1 MSVIDER
8 VVEMQFDNAQFEKN
22 VATSLNTLDKL
33 KAALKLDGSSKG
45 LEELQSSANKFN
57 MNPLI
62 SAVET
67 VNAKFSAL
75 DVIGTTA
82 LVNITNRAIAAGESL
97 IKSLSV
103 DNIAAGWNKFGEKTQ
118 SVATLVSQ
126 GYDLSNVEEQMKRL
140 NWFTDETSY
149 NFTDMVSN
157 ISKFTASGQEL
168 EPSVTA
174 MMGIANWAA
183 LSGQNA
189 TTASRA
195 MYQLSQAMGK
205 GVLKY
210 DDWKSIQNASMDTVE
225 FRQQAVKAAEALG
238 KIKKVGEDAY
248 EIIGGKKAQKFS
260 LAELFTSD
268 ALSRQQ
274 WFTSDVMMDTF
285 KQYSAAVDEI
295 YEHVDEYGGM
305 ASKAMEGMSGRLD
318 EFGLKAFKAAQQA
331 RTFQDAVDATK
342 DAVSTGWMN
351 TFEYIFGNYE
361 EATELWS
368 GLAEVLYD
376 VFAGGN
382 ELRNDMF
389 KLWKEMGG
397 RDVLL
402 KAIAQGFEDILKI
415 VTPLKEVLAEFIP
428 EDAKFR
434 ANALFNATNSLLEV
448 FKNLSLTTK
457 ASNNLKDAFRGVLSF
472 VGLII
477 DGFRTLTYIL
487 SPLLVPLNLLI
498 GYVLQLF
505 GALGRA
511 VTGFRAFTKS
521 SEGIRDGV
529 EMARAAVYRFA
540 YILSRAIVSVANF
553 IKKASKFVDLNK
565 AIKTFNNF
573 IKSMATRIAPY
584 FNRVTKV
591 VDSVIKK
598 FTSLFSLAD
607 VKSGFTKAL
616 SEIGKR
622 FEQLGTFASKAFNK
636 ILPYFNTAKAKVTE
650 FFNSFSNGTSK
661 LQNIDIIGKIGDI
674 VSKVGEKLAQAKD
687 AIGNFIQTIR
697 EAESPLDAFQKTF
710 GKVKDKISEFAKTVK
725 EFAKNSGLE
734 ELKDKF
740 IKSFNEIIRKIQE
753 LGAARILLF
762 TFGVAI
768 TTMMLEIGNA
778 AGSAAKMFSA
788 ITTIPNLI
796 SKTITQITRLSAT
809 NSILQVAEAIGI
821 LALSLKLLS
830 TIPSEDLA
838 DCAAALLLLSLAMGA
853 IAVVMSKF
861 GSASGFA
868 ENAAGIVALSGS
880 VLLLAVSLALLE
892 NIKFEH
898 LMESMKVL
906 GMFALGLIAASR
918 LMSFASAANAFNVA
932 MLLAFAFSLEKITNA
947 FVKLVNEIDP
957 SVATQALE
965 TLKVMMIGLGAIAFA
980 AKGVG
985 IGSALGLVGIIFSLD
1000 LLYGMMTKIADS
1012 TINMDTILKNLSKF
1026 QAVFL
1031 FLGALMLTARLAG
1044 NAALGAA
1051 AFILAIG
1058 VSMTL
1063 IVGVIERLSALNEMM
1078 GSENWPK
1085 VVDMF
1090 NGLFLGLTLLLAT
1103 TSLAGE
1109 HSVKAAVAL
1118 LAITGCMYLLV
1129 GVIQSL
1135 SEVVKTMTLMGTFD
1149 KTVAT
1154 LTRLLVIFG
1163 LLMAASA
1170 LTGKAKIGAIISI
1183 MAAVGILIAGMA
1195 ILSDPSL
1202 DQDRMLKTAAGM
1214 AIIMTGLGVCFLLA
1228 GNIAKDAN
1236 TGAMFAITG
1245 AIIALIGGLI
1255 IIMDMS
1261 KNLDPGAATEAATA
1275 IGMILVSF
1283 GATMWI
1289 LAGAAKLAETALP
1302 GAAAILVVALS
1313 MIPMAA
1319 ALMLLA
1325 FTFNSVSTEAI
1336 ATSVGAMILVM
1347 LAMAGAATMAST
1359 AIVGAAAMVVMSASL
1374 LIAAGSLA
1382 LLAALDPN
1390 QLQNAVIAIGLIIGA
1405 FAALAFLSMSSGGT
1419 FSAALVSVA
1428 GALGTLAISLIGI
1441 SAAALIFAFAVD
1453 TIIGALERL
1462 ANITD
1467 EQATQIGDNIIQI
1480 LASVGTGLGEGIK
1493 NLAKSLWEGI
1503 KELFANIGR
1512 ALSGNREAIKTSARG
1527 ALEGVVSAIS
1537 DMASSALGALG
1548 EFLASIINAITSKA
1562 SDFLNAA
1569 KTSCDQFTTGIRTS
1583 VEGAIKAAKD
1593 FIKQIVDVIKSKAED
1608 FKQAAI
1614 NCVQGFINGFG
1625 SMVDSA
1631 IESVRGFAGN
1641 VLSVFNVQL
1650 GNASPSKKFAK
1661 SGYFC
1666 VAGFKQGID
1675 QNSGMAK
1682 NAMNHLAKDS
1692 LEAFQDEMGIH
1703 SKSKKGI
1710 EFGKF
1715 FDEGYASGAIAN
1727 APLSVEAMG
1736 VVAERSLGG
1745 FADPLKSGMQDLA
1758 KEIPSEFGD
1767 AVKGNFESYTW
1778 SGNLLTDFVGEGAFE
1793 KAETPEEKKASKS
1806 HLENQER
1813 LARIYERQGR
1823 NADGSAKAT
1832 ENYTKAT
1839 KGATTATKGLGSS
1852 ASGTTAAVQE
1862 TAKQIDTLTDLMDYA
1877 GRAVGYFNNKYSLTQ
1892 DSLSNTQATQKSKDA
1907 MELLAFQLYEVSIA
1921 SETAEEKAERM
1932 KKSQLEVAADIKK
1945 AYLDTR
1951 DGIAE
1956 ALKGQIDLFKM
1967 ADFGEKK
1974 KGGDL
1979 LEMARSQDR
1988 LMTSFTQ
1995 SFEKLAERTA
2005 GLDGAEELMWHFAN
2019 EGASSMGD
2027 LQSVLDMTAEELKE
2041 FAGYAEKYYGKTS
2054 DVYTSA
2060 ADQMMAS
2067 IGYVSYKAAGGFA
2080 EGLDPKTAEEAFENF
2095 TAAGLNKMYEKFGMS
2110 IQGDRS
2116 EMMAT
2121 VAQELAQSF
2130 SENLDT
2136 GKAEEASETT
2146 GNAVV
2151 GKFGEIVN
2159 EESGA
2164 EGAVNFCDGMINGF
2178 ADKKGEVIAAV
2189 EDVANGAKDVLS
2201 DVWQMNSPS
2210 KLTEKYGGFFDLG
2223 LVNGILKFGSN
2234 VKQAVATTALS
2245 ATNELTDTF
2254 NRIADLVDGNI
2265 DLDPTIRPVLDLSNI
2280 QYGASQIG
2288 SLLGLN
2294 DPYALNAVGT
2304 ISGIQND
2311 AQLMAGLTSSLTDA
2325 INGMKTDNDLPPVTI
2340 NIYPTEGQS
2349 AEEIADAVSW
2359 KFNHDVLKRRA
2370 AYGGT

>member
-103 DNIAAGWNKFGEKTQ
+103 DNISAGWDKFGEKTQ

-126 GYDLSNVEEQMKRL
+126 GYDLSVVEDQMKRL

-210 DDWKSIQNASMDTVE
+210 DDWKSIQNASMDTKE
-225 FRQQAVKAAEALG
+225 FRQQAAKAAEDLG

-248 EIIGGKKAQKFS
+248 EIIGAKKAQKFS

-268 ALSRQQ
+268 ALSKQQ
-274 WFTSDVMMDTF
+274 WFTDDVMMKTF
-285 KQYSAAVDEI
+285 KQYSSAVDQI
-295 YEHVDEYGGM
+295 YEHVDEYDGI
-305 ASKAMEGMSGRLD
+305 AANAMKGMSGQLD

-331 RTFQDAVDATK
+331 RTFRDVIDATK

-368 GLAEVLYD
+368 GLAEVFYN
-376 VFAGGN
+376 VFAAGG
-382 ELRNDMF
+382 ELRNNMMAI
-389 KLWKEMGG
+389 WKEAGG
-397 RDVLL
+397 RKILL
-402 KAIAQGFEDILKI
+402 EAIAQGFEDILKI
-415 VTPLKEVLAEFIP
+415 VTPLKEVLAEFFP
-428 EDAKFR
+428 EDAKIR
-434 ANALFNATNSLLEV
+434 ADALKAATEALLEV

-457 ASNNLKDAFRGVLSF
+457 ASNDLKDAFRGVLSF

-477 DGFRTLTYIL
+477 NGFKTLTYIL

-553 IKKASKFVDLNK
+553 IKQASKFVNLNK

-650 FFNSFSNGTSK
+650 FFNSFSSGTSK

-674 VSKVGEKLAQAKD
+674 VSKVGEKLGQARD
-687 AIGNFIQTIR
+687 AIANFIRTIR
-697 EAESPLDAFQKTF
+697 EAESPLEAFQKIF
-710 GKVKDKISEFAKTVK
+710 GQVKDKISEFAKTVK

-778 AGSAAKMFSA
+778 AGSAAKMFTA

-830 TIPSEDLA
+830 TIPSDKLA

-906 GMFALGLIAASR
+906 GMFALALIAASR

-1000 LLYGMMTKIADS
+1000 LLYGMMAKIADS
-1012 TINMDTILKNLSKF
+1012 TINMDTILQNLSKF

-1135 SEVVKTMTLMGTFD
+1135 SEVVKTMTLMGTFE

-1154 LTRLLVIFG
+1154 LAGLLVIFG

-1202 DQDRMLKTAAGM
+1202 DQDRMMKTAAGM

-1261 KNLDPGAATEAATA
+1261 KNLDPGAATEAAMA
-1275 IGMILVSF
+1275 IGIVLMSF

-1319 ALMLLA
+1319 ALMVLA

-1347 LAMAGAATMAST
+1347 LAMAGAANVAKDAVS
-1359 AIVGAAAMVVMSASL
+1359 GAAAMAIMAGSLVLAALAISMVASIGDDIVKATLALAGLVAVFAILGGINTASNGAYSTMLFQVAGAIAAFGASL
-1374 LIAAGSLA
+1374 LLIGGAA
-1382 LLAALDPN
+1382 LL
-1390 QLQNAVIAIGLIIGA
+1390 
-1405 FAALAFLSMSSGGT
+1405 FALA
-1419 FSAALVSVA
+1419 
-1428 GALGTLAISLIGI
+1428 I
-1441 SAAALIFAFAVD
+1441 D
-1453 TIIGALERL
+1453 TIVTSLERL

-1467 EQATQIGDNIIQI
+1467 EQATQIGDNIVQI
-1480 LASVGTGLGEGIK
+1480 LASVGTGLGEGLK
-1493 NLAKSLWEGI
+1493 NLAKSLWDGI
-1503 KELFANIGR
+1503 KELFANIK
-1512 ALSGNREAIKTSARG
+1512 AAFAENKDVIKTSARG
-1527 ALEGVVSAIS
+1527 AFEGVASAIS
-1537 DMASSALGALG
+1537 EMASNALGALG
-1548 EFLASIINAITSKA
+1548 EFLSGIINAITSKA

-1569 KTSCDQFTTGIRTS
+1569 KSSCEQFTTGIRTS
-1583 VEGAIKAAKD
+1583 IAGAIKTAKD

-1625 SMVDSA
+1625 SMVDTA
-1631 IESVRGFAGN
+1631 IESVKGFAGN

-1666 VAGFKQGID
+1666 VAGFRRGIV
-1675 QNSGMAK
+1675 NNAGIAE
-1682 NAMNHLAKDS
+1682 NAMDNLAKDS
-1692 LEAFQDEMGIH
+1692 LEAFNDRMGIH
-1703 SKSKKGI
+1703 SESTEGKDDGGFFVKGYRTGI
-1710 EFGKF
+1710 VK
-1715 FDEGYASGAIAN
+1715 N
-1727 APLSVEAMG
+1727 APLSVDAMKDL
-1736 VVAERSLGG
+1736 AEKNLGG
-1745 FADPLKSGMQDLA
+1745 FAEPMKSGMQDLA

-1778 SGNLLTDFVGEGAFE
+1778 SGNLIKDFGGEGAFE
-1793 KAETPEEKKASKS
+1793 KHRVTREEAEAET
-1806 HLENQER
+1806 QRR
-1813 LARIYERQGR
+1813 LAKIYARQGKSQ
-1823 NADGSAKAT
+1823 GEVT
-1832 ENYTKAT
+1832 ESTEKYTKAT
-1839 KGATTATKGLGSS
+1839 EGATTATKGLGSS
-1852 ASGTTAAVQE
+1852 ASGATAAVQE
-1862 TAKQIDTLTDLMDYA
+1862 SAKQIDTLTDLMDYA

-1892 DSLSNTQATQKSKDA
+1892 ESLSNTQATQKSKDA

-2027 LQSVLDMTAEELKE
+2027 LKSVLDMTAEELKE

-2054 DVYTSA
+2054 DVYTDA

-2110 IQGDRS
+2110 VQGDRS

-2178 ADKKGEVIAAV
+2178 ADKKGEVVAAV

-2254 NRIADLVDGNI
+2254 NRIADLVDGNL

>member
-103 DNIAAGWNKFGEKTQ
+103 DNITAGWNKFGEKTQ

-126 GYDLSNVEEQMKRL
+126 GYDLSNVEEQMERL

-274 WFTSDVMMDTF
+274 WFTSDVMMNTF

-295 YEHVDEYGGM
+295 YEHVDEYGGI

-331 RTFQDAVDATK
+331 RTFQDAIDATK

-376 VFAGGN
+376 VFAAGGEMRN
-382 ELRNDMF
+382 EMF

-397 RDVLL
+397 RDILL
-402 KAIAQGFEDILKI
+402 KAISQGFEDILKI

-428 EDAKFR
+428 DDAEFR
-434 ANALFNATNSLLEV
+434 ANALYNATSSLLEV

-457 ASNNLKDAFRGVLSF
+457 ASNGLKDAFRGVLSF

-511 VTGFRAFTKS
+511 VTGFRSFTKS

-553 IKKASKFVDLNK
+553 IKHASKFVNLNK

-573 IKSMATRIAPY
+573 IKSMATRITPY
-584 FNRVTKV
+584 FNKVTTV
-591 VDSVIKK
+591 VDGVIKK

-650 FFNSFSNGTSK
+650 FFNSFSSGTSK
-661 LQNIDIIGKIGDI
+661 LQNVDIIGKIGDI
-674 VSKVGEKLAQAKD
+674 VSKVGEKLGQARD
-687 AIGNFIQTIR
+687 AIANFIRTIR
-697 EAESPLDAFQKTF
+697 EAESPLEAFQKIF
-710 GKVKDKISEFAKTVK
+710 GQVKDKISEFAKTVK

-778 AGSAAKMFSA
+778 AGSAAKMFTA

-830 TIPSEDLA
+830 TIPSDKLA

-965 TLKVMMIGLGAIAFA
+965 TLKIMMIGLGAIAFA

-1000 LLYGMMTKIADS
+1000 LLYGMMAKIADS
-1012 TINMDTILKNLSKF
+1012 TINMDTILQNLSKF

-1135 SEVVKTMTLMGTFD
+1135 SEVVKTMTLMGTFE

-1154 LTRLLVIFG
+1154 LAGLLVIFG

-1170 LTGKAKIGAIISI
+1170 LTGKAKVGAIISI

-1195 ILSDPSL
+1195 VLSDPSL
-1202 DQDRMLKTAAGM
+1202 DQDRMMKTAAGM
-1214 AIIMTGLGVCFLLA
+1214 AIIMAGLGACFLLA

-1261 KNLDPGAATEAATA
+1261 KNLDPGAATEAAMA
-1275 IGMILVSF
+1275 IGIVLMSF

-1347 LAMAGAATMAST
+1347 LAMAGAANT
-1359 AIVGAAAMVVMSASL
+1359 AKDAVAGAAAMAIMAGSLVVAALAIAIVASIGDNIVKATLALAGLVAVFAILGGINEASNGVYSTMLLKVAGAIAAFGASL
-1374 LIAAGSLA
+1374 LLIGGAA
-1382 LLAALDPN
+1382 LL
-1390 QLQNAVIAIGLIIGA
+1390 
-1405 FAALAFLSMSSGGT
+1405 FALA
-1419 FSAALVSVA
+1419 
-1428 GALGTLAISLIGI
+1428 I
-1441 SAAALIFAFAVD
+1441 D
-1453 TIIGALERL
+1453 TIVTSLERL

-1467 EQATQIGDNIIQI
+1467 EQATQIGDNIVQI

-1503 KELFANIGR
+1503 KELFANIK
-1512 ALSGNREAIKTSARG
+1512 AAFAGNKDAIKISAKG
-1527 ALEGVVSAIS
+1527 AFEGVASAIS
-1537 DMASSALGALG
+1537 EMASNALSALG
-1548 EFLASIINAITSKA
+1548 EFLSGIINAITSKA

-1569 KTSCDQFTTGIRTS
+1569 KSSCEQFTTGIRTS
-1583 VEGAIKAAKD
+1583 IAGAIKTAKD

-1625 SMVDSA
+1625 SMVDTA

-1675 QNSGMAK
+1675 QNSGMAR
-1682 NAMNHLAKDS
+1682 NAMKNLARDG
-1692 LEAFQDEMGIH
+1692 LESFNDEMGIH
-1703 SKSKKGI
+1703 SNADEMI
-1710 EFGKF
+1710 ESGKYTVGGGV
-1715 FDEGYASGAIAN
+1715 EG
-1727 APLSVEAMG
+1727 VEKYSYMYENAMG
-1736 VVAERSLGG
+1736 GLANSGLNA
-1745 FADPLKSGMQDLA
+1745 FADPMKAGMQEFA
-1758 KEIPSEFGD
+1758 KEIPGEFSG
-1767 AVKGNFESYTW
+1767 ALKGNFQSYTW

-1793 KAETPEEKKASKS
+1793 KVETPEEKKASKS

-1839 KGATTATKGLGSS
+1839 EGATTATKGLGNS
-1852 ASGTTAAVQE
+1852 ASGTTAEVQE

-1945 AYLDTR
+1945 AYLDMR
-1951 DGIAE
+1951 NGIAE
-1956 ALKGQIDLFKM
+1956 TLKGQIDLFKM

-1988 LMTSFTQ
+1988 LNTTFEQ
-1995 SFEKLAERTA
+1995 SFKELAERVA
-2005 GLDGAEELMWHFAN
+2005 GLDGAEELMRHFAD
-2019 EGASSMGD
+2019 EGMTSMGD
-2027 LQSVLDMTAEELKE
+2027 LSSVLDMTAEELKE
-2041 FAGYAEKYYGKTS
+2041 FAGYAEKYYGAAG
-2054 DVYTSA
+2054 DVYTDT
-2060 ADQMMAS
+2060 ADKLMAS

-2254 NRIADLVDGNI
+2254 NRIADLVDGNL
-2265 DLDPTIRPVLDLSNI
+2265 DLDPTIRPVLDLSSI

-2325 INGMKTDNDLPPVTI
+2325 INGMKSDNDLPPVTI

-2359 KFNHDVLKRRA
+2359 NLNHELLKRRA

>member
-126 GYDLSNVEEQMKRL
+126 GYDLSNVEEQMERL

-210 DDWKSIQNASMDTVE
+210 DDWKSIQNASMDTTE

-274 WFTSDVMMDTF
+274 WFTSDVMMNTF

-295 YEHVDEYGGM
+295 YEHVDEYGGI

-331 RTFQDAVDATK
+331 RTFQDAIDATK

-382 ELRNDMF
+382 KLRNDMF

-397 RDVLL
+397 RDILL

-428 EDAKFR
+428 EDAQIR
-434 ANALFNATNSLLEV
+434 ANALKAATEAILEV

-457 ASNNLKDAFRGVLSF
+457 ASNDLKDAFRGVLSF

-505 GALGRA
+505 GAFGRA
-511 VTGFRAFTKS
+511 VTGFRSFTKS

-529 EMARAAVYRFA
+529 EMARVAVYRFA

-553 IKKASKFVDLNK
+553 IKQASKFVNLNK

-607 VKSGFTKAL
+607 VKSGFSKAL
-616 SEIGKR
+616 TEIGKR

-650 FFNSFSNGTSK
+650 FFNSFSSGTSK
-661 LQNIDIIGKIGDI
+661 LQNVDIIGKIGDI
-674 VSKVGEKLAQAKD
+674 VSKVGEKLGQARD
-687 AIGNFIQTIR
+687 AIANFIRTIR
-697 EAESPLDAFQKTF
+697 EAESPLEAFQKIF

-778 AGSAAKMFSA
+778 AGSAAKMFTA

-830 TIPSEDLA
+830 TIPSDKLA

-957 SVATQALE
+957 NVATQALE
-965 TLKVMMIGLGAIAFA
+965 TLKIMMIGLGAIAFA

-1000 LLYGMMTKIADS
+1000 LLYGMMAKIADS
-1012 TINMDTILKNLSKF
+1012 TINMDTILQNLSKF

-1135 SEVVKTMTLMGTFD
+1135 SEVVKTMTLMGTFE

-1154 LTRLLVIFG
+1154 LAGLLVIFG

-1170 LTGKAKIGAIISI
+1170 LTGKAKVGAIISI

-1195 ILSDPSL
+1195 VLSDPSL
-1202 DQDRMLKTAAGM
+1202 DQDRMMKTAAGM
-1214 AIIMTGLGVCFLLA
+1214 AIIMAGLGACFLLA

-1261 KNLDPGAATEAATA
+1261 KNLDPGAATEAAMA
-1275 IGMILVSF
+1275 IGIVLMSF

-1347 LAMAGAATMAST
+1347 LAMAGAANVAKDAVS
-1359 AIVGAAAMVVMSASL
+1359 GAAAMAIMAGSLVLAALAISMVASIGDDIVKATLALAGLVAVFAILGGINTASNGAYSTMLFQVAGAIAAFGASL
-1374 LIAAGSLA
+1374 LLIGGAA
-1382 LLAALDPN
+1382 LL
-1390 QLQNAVIAIGLIIGA
+1390 
-1405 FAALAFLSMSSGGT
+1405 FALA
-1419 FSAALVSVA
+1419 
-1428 GALGTLAISLIGI
+1428 I
-1441 SAAALIFAFAVD
+1441 D
-1453 TIIGALERL
+1453 TIVTSLERL

-1467 EQATQIGDNIIQI
+1467 EQATQIGDNIVQI

-1503 KELFANIGR
+1503 KELFANIK
-1512 ALSGNREAIKTSARG
+1512 ASFAENKDVIKTSARG
-1527 ALEGVVSAIS
+1527 AFEGVASAIS
-1537 DMASSALGALG
+1537 EMASSALGALG
-1548 EFLASIINAITSKA
+1548 EFLSGIINAITSKA

-1583 VEGAIKAAKD
+1583 IAGAIKTAKD
-1593 FIKQIVDVIKSKAED
+1593 FIKQIVDVIKAKAED

-1625 SMVDSA
+1625 SMVDTA

-1666 VAGFKQGID
+1666 VAGFRRGIV
-1675 QNSGMAK
+1675 NNAGIAE
-1682 NAMNHLAKDS
+1682 NAMDNLAKDS
-1692 LEAFQDEMGIH
+1692 LEAFNDRMGIH
-1703 SKSKKGI
+1703 SESTEGKDDGGYFVKGYRTGI
-1710 EFGKF
+1710 VK
-1715 FDEGYASGAIAN
+1715 N
-1727 APLSVEAMG
+1727 APISVDAMKDL
-1736 VVAERSLGG
+1736 AEKNLGG
-1745 FADPLKSGMQDLA
+1745 FADPLKSGMQDIA
-1758 KEIPSEFGD
+1758 KEVPGEFSD
-1767 AVKGNFESYTW
+1767 ALKGNFESYTW
-1778 SGNLLTDFVGEGAFE
+1778 SGNLLKDFGGEGAFE
-1793 KAETPEEKKASKS
+1793 KHRVTREEAEAET
-1806 HLENQER
+1806 QRR
-1813 LARIYERQGR
+1813 LAKIYARQGKSQ
-1823 NADGSAKAT
+1823 DEVTDSTKK
-1832 ENYTKAT
+1832 YTKAT
-1839 KGATTATKGLGSS
+1839 EGATTATKGLGNS
-1852 ASGTTAAVQE
+1852 ASGTTAEVQE

-1945 AYLDTR
+1945 AYLDMR
-1951 DGIAE
+1951 NGIAE
-1956 ALKGQIDLFKM
+1956 TLKGQIDLFKM

-1988 LMTSFTQ
+1988 LNTTFEQ
-1995 SFEKLAERTA
+1995 SFKELAERVA
-2005 GLDGAEELMWHFAN
+2005 GLDGAEELMRHFAD
-2019 EGASSMGD
+2019 EGMTSMGD
-2027 LQSVLDMTAEELKE
+2027 LSSVLDMTAEELKE
-2041 FAGYAEKYYGKTS
+2041 FAGYAEKYYGAAG
-2054 DVYTSA
+2054 DVYTDT
-2060 ADQMMAS
+2060 ADKLMAS

-2110 IQGDRS
+2110 VQGDRS

-2325 INGMKTDNDLPPVTI
+2325 INGMKTENDLPPVTI
-2340 NIYPTEGQS
+2340 NIYPKEGQS

-2359 KFNHDVLKRRA
+2359 KLNHDVLKRRA
-2370 AYGGT
+2370 VYGGT

>member
-103 DNIAAGWNKFGEKTQ
+103 DNISAGWDKFGEKTQ

-126 GYDLSNVEEQMKRL
+126 GYDLSVVEDQMKRL

-210 DDWKSIQNASMDTVE
+210 DDWRSIQNASMDTVE

-274 WFTSDVMMDTF
+274 WFTSDVMMGTF
-285 KQYSAAVDEI
+285 KQYSSAVDQI
-295 YEHVDEYGGM
+295 YEHVDEYDGI
-305 ASKAMEGMSGRLD
+305 AANAMKGMSGQLD

-331 RTFQDAVDATK
+331 RTFRDVIDATK

-368 GLAEVLYD
+368 GLAEVFYN
-376 VFAGGN
+376 VFAAGG
-382 ELRNDMF
+382 ELRNEMMAI
-389 KLWKEMGG
+389 WKEAGG
-397 RDVLL
+397 RKILL
-402 KAIAQGFEDILKI
+402 EAISTGFEDILAI
-415 VTPLKEVLAEFIP
+415 VRPLKEVLAEFIP
-428 EDAKFR
+428 KDAEIR
-434 ANALFNATNSLLEV
+434 AEALKAATESLLNL
-448 FKNLSLTTK
+448 FQNLSLTSG
-457 ASNNLKDAFRGVLSF
+457 AANDLKDAFRGVLSF
-472 VGLII
+472 IGLLV
-477 DGFRTLTYIL
+477 DGFKAITYIL
-487 SPLLVPLNLLI
+487 KPLLQPLNILG
-498 GYVLQLF
+498 GYILQLA
-505 GALGRA
+505 GYIGRSI
-511 VTGFRAFTKS
+511 TGFRSFTKS
-521 SEGIRDGV
+521 SRGIADAV
-529 EMARAAVYRFA
+529 LFARNAVQIFSN
-540 YILSRAIVSVANF
+540 ILSLGIIKVANF
-553 IKKASKFVDLNK
+553 IKQAAKFVNLNK

-573 IKSMATRIAPY
+573 IKTMGTRIAPY
-584 FNRVTKV
+584 FNKVTKV

-650 FFNSFSNGTSK
+650 FFNSFSSGTSK
-661 LQNIDIIGKIGDI
+661 LQNVDIIGKIGDI
-674 VSKVGEKLAQAKD
+674 VSKVGEKLGQARD
-687 AIGNFIQTIR
+687 AIANFIRTIR
-697 EAESPLDAFQKTF
+697 EAESPLEAFQKIF
-710 GKVKDKISEFAKTVK
+710 GQVKDKISEFAKTVK

-778 AGSAAKMFSA
+778 AGSAAKMFTA

-830 TIPSEDLA
+830 TIPSDKLA

-957 SVATQALE
+957 KVATQALE
-965 TLKVMMIGLGAIAFA
+965 TLKIMMIGLGAIAFA

-1000 LLYGMMTKIADS
+1000 LLYGMMAKIADS
-1012 TINMDTILKNLSKF
+1012 TINMDTILQNLSKF

-1135 SEVVKTMTLMGTFD
+1135 SEVVKTMTLMGTFE

-1154 LTRLLVIFG
+1154 LAGLLVIFG

-1170 LTGKAKIGAIISI
+1170 LTGKAKVGAIISI

-1195 ILSDPSL
+1195 VLSDPSL
-1202 DQDRMLKTAAGM
+1202 DQDRMMKTAAGM
-1214 AIIMTGLGVCFLLA
+1214 AIIMAGLGACFLLA

-1261 KNLDPGAATEAATA
+1261 KNLDPGAATEAAMA
-1275 IGMILVSF
+1275 IGIVLMSF

-1428 GALGTLAISLIGI
+1428 GALGTLAFSLIGI
-1441 SAAALIFAFAVD
+1441 AAAALIFAFAVD
-1453 TIIGALERL
+1453 TIVGALERL

-1467 EQATQIGDNIIQI
+1467 EQATQIGDNIVQI

-1503 KELFANIGR
+1503 KELFANIK
-1512 ALSGNREAIKTSARG
+1512 AAFAGNKDVIKTSARG
-1527 ALEGVVSAIS
+1527 AFEGVASAIS
-1537 DMASSALGALG
+1537 EMASNALSALG
-1548 EFLASIINAITSKA
+1548 EFLSGIINAITSKA

-1569 KTSCDQFTTGIRTS
+1569 KSSCEQFTTGIRTS
-1583 VEGAIKAAKD
+1583 IAGAIKTAKD

-1625 SMVDSA
+1625 SMVDTA
-1631 IESVRGFAGN
+1631 IESVKGFAGN

-1666 VAGFKQGID
+1666 VAGFTHGIEK
-1675 QNSGMAK
+1675 NSNMAIDATVGMAED
-1682 NAMNHLAKDS
+1682 LG
-1692 LEAFQDEMGIH
+1692 EAFNDTLGIH
-1703 SKSKKGI
+1703 SDADWFIEASEYCASAVKHTLTDNETIKKTGENMASTLGDGFNGNLDKVVNGAGVSKITDDLHKQLEESGTMSFSMNPLTGEI
-1710 EFGKF
+1710 LGLNDAANIPKLFGKS
-1715 FDEGYASGAIAN
+1715 EK
-1727 APLSVEAMG
+1727 EAMG
-1736 VVAERSLGG
+1736 EEEDELERIRKVIGDGTDSTKEYSKATTSAAKSSGG
-1745 FADPLKSGMQDLA
+1745 MG
-1758 KEIPSEFGD
+1758 
-1767 AVKGNFESYTW
+1767 
-1778 SGNLLTDFVGEGAFE
+1778 
-1793 KAETPEEKKASKS
+1793 KASKAAG
-1806 HLENQER
+1806 E
-1813 LARIYERQGR
+1813 
-1823 NADGSAKAT
+1823 DTKKA
-1832 ENYTKAT
+1832 
-1839 KGATTATKGLGSS
+1839 
-1852 ASGTTAAVQE
+1852 
-1862 TAKQIDTLTDLMDYA
+1862 AKQIDTLTDLMDYA

-2027 LQSVLDMTAEELKE
+2027 LKSVLDMTAEELKE

-2054 DVYTSA
+2054 DVYTDA

-2110 IQGDRS
+2110 VQGDRS
-2116 EMMAT
+2116 ERMAT
-2121 VAQELAQSF
+2121 IAQELAQSF

-2136 GKAEEASETT
+2136 SKAEEASETT

-2254 NRIADLVDGNI
+2254 NRIADLVDGNL

>member
-248 EIIGGKKAQKFS
+248 EIIGAKKAQKFS

-268 ALSRQQ
+268 ALSKQQ
-274 WFTSDVMMDTF
+274 WFTDDVMMKTF
-285 KQYSAAVDEI
+285 KQYSSAVDQI
-295 YEHVDEYGGM
+295 YEHVDEYDGI
-305 ASKAMEGMSGRLD
+305 AANAMKGMSGQLD

-331 RTFQDAVDATK
+331 RTFRDVIDATK

-368 GLAEVLYD
+368 GLAEVFYN
-376 VFAGGN
+376 VFAAGG
-382 ELRNDMF
+382 ELRNEMMAI
-389 KLWKEMGG
+389 WKEAGG
-397 RDVLL
+397 RKILL
-402 KAIAQGFEDILKI
+402 EAISTGFEDILAI
-415 VTPLKEVLAEFIP
+415 VRPLKEVLAEFIP
-428 EDAKFR
+428 EDAEIR
-434 ANALFNATNSLLEV
+434 AKALKAATESLLNL
-448 FKNLSLTTK
+448 FQNLSLTSG
-457 ASNNLKDAFRGVLSF
+457 AANDLKDAFRGVLSF
-472 VGLII
+472 IGLLV
-477 DGFRTLTYIL
+477 DGFKAIAYIL
-487 SPLLVPLNLLI
+487 KPLLQPLNILG
-498 GYVLQLF
+498 GYILQLA
-505 GALGRA
+505 GYIGRSI
-511 VTGFRAFTKS
+511 TGFRSFTKS
-521 SEGIRDGV
+521 SRGIADAV
-529 EMARAAVYRFA
+529 LFARNAVQIFSN
-540 YILSRAIVSVANF
+540 ILSLGIIKVANF
-553 IKKASKFVDLNK
+553 IKQAAKFVNLNK

-573 IKSMATRIAPY
+573 IKTMGTRIAPY
-584 FNRVTKV
+584 FNKVTKV

-650 FFNSFSNGTSK
+650 FFNSFSSGTSK
-661 LQNIDIIGKIGDI
+661 LQNVDIIGKIGDI
-674 VSKVGEKLAQAKD
+674 VSKVGEKLGQARD
-687 AIGNFIQTIR
+687 AIANFIRTIR
-697 EAESPLDAFQKTF
+697 EAESPLEAFQKIF

-725 EFAKNSGLE
+725 DFAKNSGLE

-762 TFGVAI
+762 TFGIAI

-778 AGSAAKMFSA
+778 AGSAAKMFTA

-830 TIPSEDLA
+830 TIESDKLA

-947 FVKLVNEIDP
+947 FVKLINEIDP
-957 SVATQALE
+957 NVATQALE
-965 TLKVMMIGLGAIAFA
+965 TLKIMMIGLGAIAFA

-1000 LLYGMMTKIADS
+1000 LLYGMMAKIADS
-1012 TINMDTILKNLSKF
+1012 SINMDTILQNLSKF

-1135 SEVVKTMTLMGTFD
+1135 SEVVKTMTLMGTFE

-1154 LTRLLVIFG
+1154 LAGLLVIFG

-1170 LTGKAKIGAIISI
+1170 LTGKAKVGAIISI

-1195 ILSDPSL
+1195 VLSDPSL
-1202 DQDRMLKTAAGM
+1202 DQDRMMKTAAGM
-1214 AIIMTGLGVCFLLA
+1214 AIIMAGLGACFLLA
-1228 GNIAKDAN
+1228 GNISKAAN

-1319 ALMLLA
+1319 ALMILA

-1347 LAMAGAATMAST
+1347 LAMAGAANVAKDAVS
-1359 AIVGAAAMVVMSASL
+1359 GAAAMAIMAGSLVLAALAISMVASIGDDIVKATLALAGLVAVFAILGGINTASNGAYSTMLFQVAGAIAAFGASL
-1374 LIAAGSLA
+1374 LLIGGAA
-1382 LLAALDPN
+1382 LL
-1390 QLQNAVIAIGLIIGA
+1390 
-1405 FAALAFLSMSSGGT
+1405 FALA
-1419 FSAALVSVA
+1419 
-1428 GALGTLAISLIGI
+1428 I
-1441 SAAALIFAFAVD
+1441 D
-1453 TIIGALERL
+1453 TIVTSLERL

-1467 EQATQIGDNIIQI
+1467 EQATQIGDNIVQI

-1493 NLAKSLWEGI
+1493 NLAKSLWDGI
-1503 KELFANIGR
+1503 KELFANIK
-1512 ALSGNREAIKTSARG
+1512 AAFIGNKDVIKTSARG
-1527 ALEGVVSAIS
+1527 AFEGVASAIS
-1537 DMASSALGALG
+1537 EMASSALGALG
-1548 EFLASIINAITSKA
+1548 EFLSSIINAITSKA

-1569 KTSCDQFTTGIRTS
+1569 KSSCEQFTTGIRTS
-1583 VEGAIKAAKD
+1583 IAGAIKAAKD
-1593 FIKQIVDVIKSKAED
+1593 FIKQIVDVIKAKAED

-1625 SMVDSA
+1625 SMVDTA
-1631 IESVRGFAGN
+1631 IESVKGFAGN

-1666 VAGFKQGID
+1666 VAGFTHGIEK
-1675 QNSGMAK
+1675 NSNMAIDATVGMAED
-1682 NAMNHLAKDS
+1682 LG
-1692 LEAFQDEMGIH
+1692 EAFNDTLGIH
-1703 SKSKKGI
+1703 SDADWFIRSSEYCASAVQHTLTDNPSIKKTGENMATTLGNSFGDNVDKVVNGAGVSKITDELHKQLEESGTMSFSMNPLTGEI
-1710 EFGKF
+1710 LGLNDAANIPKLFGKSEKEEMGEEE
-1715 FDEGYASGAIAN
+1715 DELERLRKVIENGTDSTKEYSKATTSAAKSSGG
-1727 APLSVEAMG
+1727 MG
-1736 VVAERSLGG
+1736 
-1745 FADPLKSGMQDLA
+1745 
-1758 KEIPSEFGD
+1758 
-1767 AVKGNFESYTW
+1767 
-1778 SGNLLTDFVGEGAFE
+1778 
-1793 KAETPEEKKASKS
+1793 KASKAAG
-1806 HLENQER
+1806 E
-1813 LARIYERQGR
+1813 
-1823 NADGSAKAT
+1823 D
-1832 ENYTKAT
+1832 TKEA
-1839 KGATTATKGLGSS
+1839 
-1852 ASGTTAAVQE
+1852 
-1862 TAKQIDTLTDLMDYA
+1862 AKQIDTMTDIMDYA

-2178 ADKKGEVIAAV
+2178 ADKKGEVVAAV

-2265 DLDPTIRPVLDLSNI
+2265 DLDPTIRPVLDLTNL

-2340 NIYPTEGQS
+2340 NIYPTENQS

>member
-8 VVEMQFDNAQFEKN
+8 VVEMQFDNAQFERN

-126 GYDLSNVEEQMKRL
+126 GYDLSVVEEQMKRL

-268 ALSRQQ
+268 ALSKQQ
-274 WFTSDVMMDTF
+274 WFTDDVMMKTF
-285 KQYSAAVDEI
+285 RQYSSAVDQI
-295 YEHVDEYGGM
+295 YEHVDEYDGI
-305 ASKAMEGMSGRLD
+305 AANAMKGMSGQLD

-331 RTFQDAVDATK
+331 RTFRDVIDATK

-368 GLAEVLYD
+368 GLAEVFYN
-376 VFAGGN
+376 VFAAGG
-382 ELRNDMF
+382 ELRNEMMAI
-389 KLWKEMGG
+389 WKEAGG
-397 RDVLL
+397 RKILL
-402 KAIAQGFEDILKI
+402 EAISTGFEDILAI
-415 VTPLKEVLAEFIP
+415 VRPLKEVLAEFIP
-428 EDAKFR
+428 EDAEIR
-434 ANALFNATNSLLEV
+434 AEALKTATESLLNL
-448 FKNLSLTTK
+448 FQNLSLTSG
-457 ASNNLKDAFRGVLSF
+457 AANDLKDAFRGVLSF
-472 VGLII
+472 IGLLV
-477 DGFRTLTYIL
+477 DGFKAIAYIL
-487 SPLLVPLNLLI
+487 KPLLQPLNILG
-498 GYVLQLF
+498 GYILQLA
-505 GALGRA
+505 GYIGRSI
-511 VTGFRAFTKS
+511 TGFRSFTKS
-521 SEGIRDGV
+521 SRGIADAV
-529 EMARAAVYRFA
+529 LFARNAVQIFSN
-540 YILSRAIVSVANF
+540 ILSLGIIKVANF
-553 IKKASKFVDLNK
+553 IKQAAKFVNLNK

-573 IKSMATRIAPY
+573 IKTMGTRIAPY
-584 FNRVTKV
+584 FNKVTKV

-674 VSKVGEKLAQAKD
+674 VSKVGEKLGQARD
-687 AIGNFIQTIR
+687 AIANFIRTIR

-740 IKSFNEIIRKIQE
+740 IKSFNDIIKKIQE

-762 TFGVAI
+762 VFGVAI

-778 AGSAAKMFSA
+778 AGSAAKMFTA

-830 TIPSEDLA
+830 TIPSDKLA

-957 SVATQALE
+957 NVATQALE

-1000 LLYGMMTKIADS
+1000 LLYGMMAKIADS
-1012 TINMDTILKNLSKF
+1012 TINMDTILQNLSKF

-1135 SEVVKTMTLMGTFD
+1135 SEVVKTMTLMGTFE

-1154 LTRLLVIFG
+1154 LAGLLVIFG

-1170 LTGKAKIGAIISI
+1170 LTGKAKVGAIISI

-1202 DQDRMLKTAAGM
+1202 DQDRMMKTAAGM

-1261 KNLDPGAATEAATA
+1261 KNLDPGAATEAAMA
-1275 IGMILVSF
+1275 IGIVLVSF

-1302 GAAAILVVALS
+1302 GAEAILVVALA

-1336 ATSVGAMILVM
+1336 ATSIGGMILIM
-1347 LAMAGAATMAST
+1347 FAMAGAANVAKDAVS
-1359 AIVGAAAMVVMSASL
+1359 GAAAMAIMAGSLVLAALAISMVASIGDDIVKATLALAGLVAVFAILGGINTASNGAYSTMLFQVAGAIAAFGASL
-1374 LIAAGSLA
+1374 LLIGGAA
-1382 LLAALDPN
+1382 LL
-1390 QLQNAVIAIGLIIGA
+1390 
-1405 FAALAFLSMSSGGT
+1405 FALA
-1419 FSAALVSVA
+1419 
-1428 GALGTLAISLIGI
+1428 I
-1441 SAAALIFAFAVD
+1441 D
-1453 TIIGALERL
+1453 TIVTSLERL

-1467 EQATQIGDNIIQI
+1467 EQATQIGDNIVQI

-1503 KELFANIGR
+1503 KELFATIV
-1512 ALSGNREAIKTSARG
+1512 ATFSGNKEKITSSARG
-1527 ALEGVVSAIS
+1527 ALEGVTGAIAE
-1537 DMASSALGALG
+1537 MATNALAAFG
-1548 EFLASIINAITSKA
+1548 EFLGSIIQAIVDK
-1562 SDFLNAA
+1562 
-1569 KTSCDQFTTGIRTS
+1569 
-1583 VEGAIKAAKD
+1583 AKD
-1593 FIKQIVDVIKSKAED
+1593 FFNSAKESVGQFTSGIQQSATDAVNAVKDFVNKMVQAIKDKVKD
-1608 FKQAAI
+1608 FKDAAA
-1614 NCVQGFINGFG
+1614 NCVQGFIDGFG
-1625 SMVDSA
+1625 SMVDTA
-1631 IESVRGFAGN
+1631 IESVKGFAGN
-1641 VLSVFNVQL
+1641 ILSVFNVQL

-1666 VAGFKQGID
+1666 VAGFTHGIEK
-1675 QNSGMAK
+1675 NSDMAVDATVGMAK
-1682 NAMNHLAKDS
+1682 DLG
-1692 LEAFQDEMGIH
+1692 EAFNDTLGIH
-1703 SKSKKGI
+1703 SDADWFIGASEYCASAVKHTLTDNETIKKTGENMATTLGNSFGDNVDKVVNGAGVSKITDDLHKQLEESGTMGFSMNPLTGEI
-1710 EFGKF
+1710 LGLNDAANIPKLFGK
-1715 FDEGYASGAIAN
+1715 SQK
-1727 APLSVEAMG
+1727 EAMG
-1736 VVAERSLGG
+1736 EEEDELERLRKVIENGTDSTKEYSKATTSAAKSSGG
-1745 FADPLKSGMQDLA
+1745 MG
-1758 KEIPSEFGD
+1758 
-1767 AVKGNFESYTW
+1767 
-1778 SGNLLTDFVGEGAFE
+1778 
-1793 KAETPEEKKASKS
+1793 KASKAAG
-1806 HLENQER
+1806 E
-1813 LARIYERQGR
+1813 
-1823 NADGSAKAT
+1823 D
-1832 ENYTKAT
+1832 TKEA
-1839 KGATTATKGLGSS
+1839 
-1852 ASGTTAAVQE
+1852 
-1862 TAKQIDTLTDLMDYA
+1862 AKQIDTLTDLMDYA

-1945 AYLDTR
+1945 AYLDMR
-1951 DGIAE
+1951 NGIAE
-1956 ALKGQIDLFKM
+1956 TLKGQIDLFKM

-1988 LMTSFTQ
+1988 LNTAFEQ
-1995 SFEKLAERTA
+1995 SFKKLAERVA
-2005 GLDGAEELMWHFAN
+2005 GLDGAEELMRHFAD
-2019 EGASSMGD
+2019 EGMTSMGD
-2027 LQSVLDMTAEELKE
+2027 LSSVLDMNAEELKE
-2041 FAGYAEKYYGKTS
+2041 LAGYAEKYYGTAG
-2054 DVYTSA
+2054 DVYTDT
-2060 ADQMMAS
+2060 ADKLMAS

-2280 QYGASQIG
+2280 QYGATQIG

-2325 INGMKTDNDLPPVTI
+2325 INSMKGDNDLPPVTI

-2359 KFNHDVLKRRA
+2359 NLNHELLKRRA

>member
-248 EIIGGKKAQKFS
+248 EIIGAKKAQKFS

-268 ALSRQQ
+268 ALSKQQ
-274 WFTSDVMMDTF
+274 WFTDDVMMKTF
-285 KQYSAAVDEI
+285 KQYSSAVDQI
-295 YEHVDEYGGM
+295 YEHVDEYDGI
-305 ASKAMEGMSGRLD
+305 AANAMKDMSGQLD

-331 RTFQDAVDATK
+331 RTFRDVIDATK

-368 GLAEVLYD
+368 GLAEVFYN
-376 VFAGGN
+376 VFAAGG
-382 ELRNDMF
+382 ELRNEMMAI
-389 KLWKEMGG
+389 WKEAGG
-397 RDVLL
+397 RKILL
-402 KAIAQGFEDILKI
+402 EAISTGFEDILAI
-415 VTPLKEVLAEFIP
+415 VRPLKEVLAEFIP
-428 EDAKFR
+428 EDAEIR
-434 ANALFNATNSLLEV
+434 AEALKAATESLLNL
-448 FKNLSLTTK
+448 FQNLSLTSG
-457 ASNNLKDAFRGVLSF
+457 AANDLKDAFRGVLSF
-472 VGLII
+472 IGLLV
-477 DGFRTLTYIL
+477 DGFKAIAYIL
-487 SPLLVPLNLLI
+487 KPLLQPLNILG
-498 GYVLQLF
+498 GYILQLA
-505 GALGRA
+505 GYIGRSI
-511 VTGFRAFTKS
+511 TGFRSFTKS
-521 SEGIRDGV
+521 SRGIADAV
-529 EMARAAVYRFA
+529 LFARNAVQIFSNV
-540 YILSRAIVSVANF
+540 LSLGIIKVANF
-553 IKKASKFVDLNK
+553 IKQAAKFVNLNK

-573 IKSMATRIAPY
+573 IKTMGTRIAPY
-584 FNRVTKV
+584 FNKVTKV

-674 VSKVGEKLAQAKD
+674 VSKVGEKIGQARD
-687 AIGNFIQTIR
+687 AIANFIRTIR
-697 EAESPLDAFQKTF
+697 EAESPLEAFQKIF

-725 EFAKNSGLE
+725 DFAKNSGLE

-740 IKSFNEIIRKIQE
+740 IKSFNEIIKKIQE

-778 AGSAAKMFSA
+778 AGSAAKMFTA

-830 TIPSEDLA
+830 TIPSDKLA

-957 SVATQALE
+957 NVATQALE
-965 TLKVMMIGLGAIAFA
+965 TLKIMMIGLGAIAFA

-985 IGSALGLVGIIFSLD
+985 IGSALGLVGIILSLD
-1000 LLYGMMTKIADS
+1000 LLYGMMRKIAESD
-1012 TINMDTILKNLSKF
+1012 IDMDFIMQNLKKF
-1026 QAVFL
+1026 EAVFV
-1031 FLGALMLTARLAG
+1031 FLGAIFLAARLAG
-1044 NAALGAA
+1044 PNALGAA
-1051 AFILAIG
+1051 AVILALG
-1058 VSMTL
+1058 ASMTL
-1063 IVGVIERLSALNEMM
+1063 LVGVLERIDAL
-1078 GSENWPK
+1078 GYRLASSHWK
-1085 VVDMF
+1085 A
-1090 NGLFLGLTLLLAT
+1090 TLAT
-1103 TSLAGE
+1103 FGLMLGGLIVALLFTHYAGKESL
-1109 HSVKAAVAL
+1109 KAAVAI
-1118 LAITGCMYLLV
+1118 LAITACIFLLV
-1129 GVIQSL
+1129 GVIEQLDKLTVAMS
-1135 SEVVKTMTLMGTFD
+1135 KAGTFD
-1149 KTVAT
+1149 KTIAT
-1154 LTRLLVIFG
+1154 LAGIMIG
-1163 LLMAASA
+1163 LAVLMGLSA
-1170 LTGKAKIGAIISI
+1170 LTGKAKVGAILSI
-1183 MAAVGILIAGMA
+1183 VAAIGILIAGLA
-1195 ILSDPSL
+1195 LLSDESM
-1202 DQDRMLKTAAGM
+1202 DQDRMLKTAAAM
-1214 AIIMTGLGVCFLLA
+1214 AIVMAGLGVCFMLA
-1228 GNIAKDAN
+1228 SNLASVASAGVMA
-1236 TGAMFAITG
+1236 AITA
-1245 AIIALIGGLI
+1245 AIVVLIGGLI
-1255 IIMDMS
+1255 VIMEMS
-1261 KNLDPGAATEAATA
+1261 KTLDWKQMLSAAGA
-1275 IGMILVSF
+1275 IGIVMVAF
-1283 GATMWI
+1283 GATMLL
-1289 LAGAAKLAETALP
+1289 LANAANVAKDAVS

-1319 ALMLLA
+1319 ALMILA

-1347 LAMAGAATMAST
+1347 LAMAGAANVAKDAVS
-1359 AIVGAAAMVVMSASL
+1359 GAAAMAIMAGSLVLAALAISMVASIGDDIVKATLALAGLVAVFAILGGINTASNGAYSTMLFQVAGAIAAFGASL
-1374 LIAAGSLA
+1374 LLIGGAA
-1382 LLAALDPN
+1382 LL
-1390 QLQNAVIAIGLIIGA
+1390 
-1405 FAALAFLSMSSGGT
+1405 FALA
-1419 FSAALVSVA
+1419 
-1428 GALGTLAISLIGI
+1428 I
-1441 SAAALIFAFAVD
+1441 D
-1453 TIIGALERL
+1453 TIVTSLERL

-1467 EQATQIGDNIIQI
+1467 EQATQIGDNIVQI

-1503 KELFANIGR
+1503 LGLVDKIKSYFNGSKEGL
-1512 ALSGNREAIKTSARG
+1512 KTSAKGAFEG
-1527 ALEGVVSAIS
+1527 ALTGIREVLGDALSAV
-1537 DMASSALGALG
+1537 G
-1548 EFLASIINAITSKA
+1548 EWLASIIVAIGMRAIEFYT
-1562 SDFLNAA
+1562 AA
-1569 KTSCDQFTTGIRTS
+1569 KINFSRFTDGIKS
-1583 VEGAIKAAKD
+1583 SIAGAIKAAKE
-1593 FIKQIVDVIKSKAED
+1593 FIKKVVGAVKDKAVDFYKA
-1608 FKQAAI
+1608 AR

-1625 SMVDSA
+1625 SMIDTAVEA
-1631 IESVRGFAGN
+1631 VKGFAGN

-1666 VAGFKQGID
+1666 VAGFTHGIEK
-1675 QNSGMAK
+1675 NSNMAIDATVGMAED
-1682 NAMNHLAKDS
+1682 LG
-1692 LEAFQDEMGIH
+1692 EAFNDTLGIH
-1703 SKSKKGI
+1703 SDADWFIEASEYCASAVKHTLTDNETIKKTGENMATTLGNSFGDNVDKVVNGAGVSKITDDLHKQLEESGTMSFSMNPLTGEI
-1710 EFGKF
+1710 LGLNDAANIPKLFGK
-1715 FDEGYASGAIAN
+1715 SQK
-1727 APLSVEAMG
+1727 EAMG
-1736 VVAERSLGG
+1736 EEEDELERIRKVIGDGTDSTKEYSKATASAAKSSGG
-1745 FADPLKSGMQDLA
+1745 MG
-1758 KEIPSEFGD
+1758 
-1767 AVKGNFESYTW
+1767 
-1778 SGNLLTDFVGEGAFE
+1778 
-1793 KAETPEEKKASKS
+1793 KASKAAG
-1806 HLENQER
+1806 E
-1813 LARIYERQGR
+1813 
-1823 NADGSAKAT
+1823 D
-1832 ENYTKAT
+1832 TKEA
-1839 KGATTATKGLGSS
+1839 
-1852 ASGTTAAVQE
+1852 
-1862 TAKQIDTLTDLMDYA
+1862 AKQIDTLTDLMDYA

-2054 DVYTSA
+2054 DVYTDA

-2265 DLDPTIRPVLDLSNI
+2265 DLDPTIRPVLDLSNL

-2325 INGMKTDNDLPPVTI
+2325 INGLKPDNELPPVTI
-2340 NIYPTEGQS
+2340 NIYPTENQS

-2359 KFNHDVLKRRA
+2359 KLNHDVLKRRA
-2370 AYGGT
+2370 VYGGT

>member
-103 DNIAAGWNKFGEKTQ
+103 DNISAGWDKFGEKTQ

-126 GYDLSNVEEQMKRL
+126 GYDLSVVEDQMKRL

-210 DDWKSIQNASMDTVE
+210 DDWKSIQNASMDTKE
-225 FRQQAVKAAEALG
+225 FRQQAAKAAEDLG

-248 EIIGGKKAQKFS
+248 EIIGAKKAQKFS

-268 ALSRQQ
+268 ALSKQQ
-274 WFTSDVMMDTF
+274 WFTDDVMMKTF
-285 KQYSAAVDEI
+285 KQYSSAVDQI
-295 YEHVDEYGGM
+295 YEHVDEYDGI
-305 ASKAMEGMSGRLD
+305 AANAMKGMSGQLD

-331 RTFQDAVDATK
+331 RTFRDVIDATK

-368 GLAEVLYD
+368 GLAEVFYN
-376 VFAGGN
+376 VFAAGG
-382 ELRNDMF
+382 ELRNNMMAI
-389 KLWKEMGG
+389 WKEAGG
-397 RDVLL
+397 RKILL
-402 KAIAQGFEDILKI
+402 EAIAQGFEDILKI
-415 VTPLKEVLAEFIP
+415 VTPLKEVLAEFFP
-428 EDAKFR
+428 EDAKIR
-434 ANALFNATNSLLEV
+434 ADALKAATEALLEV

-457 ASNNLKDAFRGVLSF
+457 ASNDLKDAFRGVLSF

-477 DGFRTLTYIL
+477 DGFKTLTYIL

-553 IKKASKFVDLNK
+553 IKQASKFVNLNK

-584 FNRVTKV
+584 FNKVTTV
-591 VDSVIKK
+591 VDAVIKK

-607 VKSGFTKAL
+607 VKSGFSKAL
-616 SEIGKR
+616 TEIGKR

-650 FFNSFSNGTSK
+650 FFNSFSSGTSK
-661 LQNIDIIGKIGDI
+661 LQNVDIIGKIGDI
-674 VSKVGEKLAQAKD
+674 VSKVGEKLGQARD
-687 AIGNFIQTIR
+687 AIANFIRTIR
-697 EAESPLDAFQKTF
+697 EAESPLEAFQKIF
-710 GKVKDKISEFAKTVK
+710 GQVKDKISEFAKTVK

-778 AGSAAKMFSA
+778 AGSAAKMFTA

-906 GMFALGLIAASR
+906 GMFALALIAASR

-1000 LLYGMMTKIADS
+1000 LLYGMMAKIADS
-1012 TINMDTILKNLSKF
+1012 TINMDTILQNLSKF

-1135 SEVVKTMTLMGTFD
+1135 SEVVKTMTLMGTFE

-1154 LTRLLVIFG
+1154 LAGLLVIFG

-1170 LTGKAKIGAIISI
+1170 LTGKAKVGAIISI

-1195 ILSDPSL
+1195 VLSDPSL
-1202 DQDRMLKTAAGM
+1202 DQDRMMKTAAGM
-1214 AIIMTGLGVCFLLA
+1214 AIIMAGLGACFLLA
-1228 GNIAKDAN
+1228 GNISKAAN

-1347 LAMAGAATMAST
+1347 FAMAGAANMAKDAVS
-1359 AIVGAAAMVVMSASL
+1359 GAAAMAIMAGSLVLAALAISMVASIGDDIVKATLALAGLVAVFAILGGINEASNGVYSTMLLKVAGAIAAFGASL
-1374 LIAAGSLA
+1374 LLIGGAA
-1382 LLAALDPN
+1382 LL
-1390 QLQNAVIAIGLIIGA
+1390 
-1405 FAALAFLSMSSGGT
+1405 FALA
-1419 FSAALVSVA
+1419 
-1428 GALGTLAISLIGI
+1428 I
-1441 SAAALIFAFAVD
+1441 D
-1453 TIIGALERL
+1453 TIVTSLERL

-1467 EQATQIGDNIIQI
+1467 EQATQIGDNIVQI

-1503 KELFANIGR
+1503 KELFANIK
-1512 ALSGNREAIKTSARG
+1512 AAFAGNKDVIKISARG

-1537 DMASSALGALG
+1537 DMASSALGSLG

-1569 KTSCDQFTTGIRTS
+1569 KSSCEQFTTGIRTS
-1583 VEGAIKAAKD
+1583 IAGAIKAAKD

-1625 SMVDSA
+1625 SMVDTA

-1666 VAGFKQGID
+1666 VAGFRRGIV
-1675 QNSGMAK
+1675 NNAGIAE
-1682 NAMNHLAKDS
+1682 NAMDNLAKDS
-1692 LEAFQDEMGIH
+1692 LEAFNDRMGIH
-1703 SKSKKGI
+1703 SESTEGKDDGGFFVKGYRTGI
-1710 EFGKF
+1710 VK
-1715 FDEGYASGAIAN
+1715 N
-1727 APLSVEAMG
+1727 APLSVDAMKDL
-1736 VVAERSLGG
+1736 AEKNLGG
-1745 FADPLKSGMQDLA
+1745 FADPMKSGMQDLA

-1778 SGNLLTDFVGEGAFE
+1778 SGNLIKDFGGEGAFE
-1793 KAETPEEKKASKS
+1793 KHRVTREEAEAET
-1806 HLENQER
+1806 QRR
-1813 LARIYERQGR
+1813 LAKIYARQGKSQ
-1823 NADGSAKAT
+1823 DEVT
-1832 ENYTKAT
+1832 ESTEKYTKAT

-1852 ASGTTAAVQE
+1852 ASGATAAVQE
-1862 TAKQIDTLTDLMDYA
+1862 SAKQIDTLTDLMDYA

-2027 LQSVLDMTAEELKE
+2027 LKSVLDMTAEELKE

-2054 DVYTSA
+2054 DVYTDA

-2110 IQGDRS
+2110 VQGDRS
-2116 EMMAT
+2116 ERMAT
-2121 VAQELAQSF
+2121 IAQELAQSF
-2130 SENLDT
+2130 SENLNT
-2136 GKAEEASETT
+2136 SKAEEASETT

-2254 NRIADLVDGNI
+2254 NRIADLVDGNL

-2325 INGMKTDNDLPPVTI
+2325 INGMKTDNELPPVTI
-2340 NIYPTEGQS
+2340 NIYPTENQS

-2359 KFNHDVLKRRA
+2359 KLNHDVLKRRA
-2370 AYGGT
+2370 VYGGT

>member
-103 DNIAAGWNKFGEKTQ
+103 DNISAGWDKFGEKTQ

-126 GYDLSNVEEQMKRL
+126 GYDLSVVEDQMKRL

-210 DDWKSIQNASMDTVE
+210 DDWKSIQNASMDTKE
-225 FRQQAVKAAEALG
+225 FRQQAAKAAEDLG

-248 EIIGGKKAQKFS
+248 EIIGAKKAQKFS

-268 ALSRQQ
+268 ALSKQQ
-274 WFTSDVMMDTF
+274 WFTDDVMMKTF
-285 KQYSAAVDEI
+285 KQYSSAVDQI
-295 YEHVDEYGGM
+295 YEHVDEYDGI
-305 ASKAMEGMSGRLD
+305 AANAMKGMSGQLD

-331 RTFQDAVDATK
+331 RTFRDVIDATK

-368 GLAEVLYD
+368 GLAEVFYN
-376 VFAGGN
+376 VFAAGG
-382 ELRNDMF
+382 ELRNNMMAI
-389 KLWKEMGG
+389 WKEAGG
-397 RDVLL
+397 RKILL
-402 KAIAQGFEDILKI
+402 EAIAQGFEDILKI
-415 VTPLKEVLAEFIP
+415 VTPLKEVLAEFFP
-428 EDAKFR
+428 EDAKIR
-434 ANALFNATNSLLEV
+434 ADALKAATEALLEV

-457 ASNNLKDAFRGVLSF
+457 ASNDLKDAFRGVLSF

-477 DGFRTLTYIL
+477 NGFKTLTYIL

-553 IKKASKFVDLNK
+553 IKQASKFVNLNK

-650 FFNSFSNGTSK
+650 FFNSFSSGTSK
-661 LQNIDIIGKIGDI
+661 LQNSDIIGKIGDI
-674 VSKVGEKLAQAKD
+674 VSKVGEKLGQARD
-687 AIGNFIQTIR
+687 AIANFIRTIR
-697 EAESPLDAFQKTF
+697 EAESPLEAFQKIF
-710 GKVKDKISEFAKTVK
+710 GQVKDKISEFAKTVK

-778 AGSAAKMFSA
+778 AGSAAKMFTA

-830 TIPSEDLA
+830 TIPSDKLA

-906 GMFALGLIAASR
+906 GMFALALIAASR

-1000 LLYGMMTKIADS
+1000 LLYGMMAKIADS
-1012 TINMDTILKNLSKF
+1012 TINMDTILQNLSKF

-1135 SEVVKTMTLMGTFD
+1135 SEVVKTMTLMGTFE

-1154 LTRLLVIFG
+1154 LAGLLVIFG

-1202 DQDRMLKTAAGM
+1202 DQDRMMKTAAGM

-1261 KNLDPGAATEAATA
+1261 KNLDPGAATEAAMA
-1275 IGMILVSF
+1275 IGIVLMSF

-1319 ALMLLA
+1319 ALMVLA

-1347 LAMAGAATMAST
+1347 LAMAGAANVAKDAVS
-1359 AIVGAAAMVVMSASL
+1359 GAAAMAIMAGSLVLAALAISMVASIGDDIVKATLALAGLVAVFAILGGINTASNGAYSTMLFQVAGAIAAFGASL
-1374 LIAAGSLA
+1374 LLIGGAA
-1382 LLAALDPN
+1382 LL
-1390 QLQNAVIAIGLIIGA
+1390 
-1405 FAALAFLSMSSGGT
+1405 FALA
-1419 FSAALVSVA
+1419 
-1428 GALGTLAISLIGI
+1428 I
-1441 SAAALIFAFAVD
+1441 D
-1453 TIIGALERL
+1453 TIVTSLERL

-1467 EQATQIGDNIIQI
+1467 EQATQIGDNIVQI
-1480 LASVGTGLGEGIK
+1480 LASVGTGLGEGLK
-1493 NLAKSLWEGI
+1493 NLAKSLWDGI
-1503 KELFANIGR
+1503 KELFANIK
-1512 ALSGNREAIKTSARG
+1512 AAFAENKDVIKTSARG
-1527 ALEGVVSAIS
+1527 AFEGVASAIS
-1537 DMASSALGALG
+1537 EMASNALGALG
-1548 EFLASIINAITSKA
+1548 EFLSGIINAITSKA

-1569 KTSCDQFTTGIRTS
+1569 KSSCEQFTTGIRTS
-1583 VEGAIKAAKD
+1583 IAGAIKTAKD

-1625 SMVDSA
+1625 SMVDTA
-1631 IESVRGFAGN
+1631 IESVKGFAGN

-1666 VAGFKQGID
+1666 VAGFRRGIV
-1675 QNSGMAK
+1675 NNAGIAE
-1682 NAMNHLAKDS
+1682 NAMDNLAKDS
-1692 LEAFQDEMGIH
+1692 LEAFNDRMGIH
-1703 SKSKKGI
+1703 SESTEGKDDGGFFVKGYRTGI
-1710 EFGKF
+1710 VK
-1715 FDEGYASGAIAN
+1715 N
-1727 APLSVEAMG
+1727 APLSVDAMKDL
-1736 VVAERSLGG
+1736 AEKNLGG
-1745 FADPLKSGMQDLA
+1745 FAEPMKSGMQDLA

-1778 SGNLLTDFVGEGAFE
+1778 SGNLIKDFGGEGAFE
-1793 KAETPEEKKASKS
+1793 KHRVTREEAEAET
-1806 HLENQER
+1806 QRR
-1813 LARIYERQGR
+1813 LAKIYARQGKSQ
-1823 NADGSAKAT
+1823 GEVT
-1832 ENYTKAT
+1832 ESTEKYTKAT
-1839 KGATTATKGLGSS
+1839 EGATTATKGLGSS
-1852 ASGTTAAVQE
+1852 ASGATAAVQE
-1862 TAKQIDTLTDLMDYA
+1862 SAKQIDTLTDLMDYA

-1892 DSLSNTQATQKSKDA
+1892 ESLSNTQATQKSKDA

-2027 LQSVLDMTAEELKE
+2027 LKSVLDMTAEELKE

-2054 DVYTSA
+2054 DVYTDA

-2110 IQGDRS
+2110 VQGDRS

-2178 ADKKGEVIAAV
+2178 ADKKGEVVAAV

-2254 NRIADLVDGNI
+2254 NRIADLVDGNL